1 MTTFSDQNLAFFP
14 IEYTITTPDSTS
26 RFLRNAYST
35 VQGDPAKEKERRNW
49 VFRGQNIFPSLS
61 EAENPHN
68 EFQTFLFRYDF
79 SSCPSFPFQ
88 PKILTR
94 VSGTLSV
101 NRKKEVYNA
110 NRYVTVTQDSE
121 DPFTVTFTYRIPSCW
136 LKDSVPSAIDF
147 DLAVHDKCGGG
158 PGSCLSPFPS

>member
-1 MTTFSDQNLAFFP
+1 MTTFQNENLAFFP
-14 IEYTITTPDSTS
+14 IEYTVTTPGSTS
-26 RFLRNAYST
+26 RLLRNTFST
-35 VQGDPAKEKERRNW
+35 VQGDPAKEKDRRNW
-49 VFRGQNIFPSLS
+49 VFDGQNLIPPLS
-61 EAENPHN
+61 DVETPEA

-94 VSGTLSV
+94 VSGTLSI

-136 LKDSVPSAIDF
+136 LKTTTPSAIDF
-147 DLAVHDKCGGG
+147 HVSVHDKCQTQGGCG
-158 PGSCLSPFPS
+158 TN